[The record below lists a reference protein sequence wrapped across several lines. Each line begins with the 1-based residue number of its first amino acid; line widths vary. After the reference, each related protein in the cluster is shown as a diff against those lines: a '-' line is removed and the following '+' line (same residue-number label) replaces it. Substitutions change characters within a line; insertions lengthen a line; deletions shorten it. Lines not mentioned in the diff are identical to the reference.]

1 MNRVK
6 LEDVCV
12 FINGGAWSDKE
23 YVPFGIP
30 VLKVSN
36 CKSSGFDLSEVDY
49 LPVSSKEKYLKN
61 KLVLNDVIIATVGS
75 HPNLVESA
83 AGRSCIVNSAVCG
96 YYLNQ
101 NAVCI
106 RTVDPSVLDQ
116 KYLGY
121 MTKDVLFQHY
131 IQMRGRGAA
140 NQMRIAISSIKSF
153 ELVLP
158 PIESQIKIA
167 DILSTYDNL
176 IENNKKQ
183 IKLLEV
189 AAQRLYKE
197 WFVDLRFPG
206 YENTKIED
214 GVPEGWRY
222 YKATDVFE
230 YIRGKS
236 YTSKEISEDKGTLMV
251 NLKNIKAFGNYNR
264 NSEKR
269 YTGKYSDSQSLSA
282 GDVIMGVTDMTQERR
297 LVGHVAIVPDL
308 KEPMTFSMD
317 IIKLIPKIS
326 TSNFVYSL
334 LHFGGYSNQISR
346 FANGVNVLHLKPE
359 VLTNIEVLMPTN
371 TIIEKYDSI
380 FEKYRQQIE
389 ILQNQIGYA
398 EKSRDMLLPRLMSGE
413 VEV

>member
-1 MNRVK
+1 MKWETVK
-6 LEDVCV
+6 LSDCCISITDGDHLPPPKAKTGIPFVTISDIVGNRFDFSNTMFVPKSYYDSLADKRKAQKGDVLYSV
-12 FINGGAWSDKE
+12 VGS
-23 YVPFGIP
+23 FGIP
-30 VLKVSN
+30 VLIKDN
-36 CKSSGFDLSEVDY
+36 TPFAFQRHIAILRPDNEIILSEFLY
-49 LPVSSKEKYLKN
+49 YTMMSKSFYAKA
-61 KLVLNDVIIATVGS
+61 D
-75 HPNLVESA
+75 A
-83 AGRSCIVNSAVCG
+83 AAI
-96 YYLNQ
+96 
-101 NAVCI
+101 
-106 RTVDPSVLDQ
+106 
-116 KYLGY
+116 
-121 MTKDVLFQHY
+121 
-131 IQMRGRGAA
+131 GAA
-140 NQMRIAISSIKSF
+140 QRTISLAALRNIEISIPDIDTQK
-153 ELVLP
+153 
-158 PIESQIKIA
+158 KIVE
-167 DILSTYDNL
+167 IISPYDNL
-176 IENNKKQ
+176 IENSQKQ
-183 IKLLEV
+183 IKLLEE

-206 YENTKIED
+206 YENTKTVD

-251 NLKNIKAFGNYNR
+251 NLKNIKAFGGYNR

-317 IIKLIPKIS
+317 IIKLIPIIS

-389 ILQNQIGYA
+389 ILQNKIGYA